1 MFQTLLD
8 LKTEKIY
15 RDVNIHSNMLS
26 FVFRAGMNVASM
38 AEEYTI
44 RVSVNT
50 PAYAWLNREQR
61 IRNIYKLVKLVKV

>member
-1 MFQTLLD
+1 
-8 LKTEKIY
+8 
-15 RDVNIHSNMLS
+15 MLS

-61 IRNIYKLVKLVKV
+61 ISNIYKLVKLVKV